1 MTIAI
6 MRGGE
11 KQMDWR
17 VSSDQYISRDA
28 VDSNSVEVSDAASH
42 QAVLHHGRRKR
53 ASSLRPKVKRAIDVV
68 GATLLLFIV
77 TPVLTMMVLA
87 VKADGGPVFFAHK
100 RIGRNGRE
108 FSCLKIRTMRV
119 DADRALRDL
128 LERDACARAE
138 WYTARKLRNDPR
150 ITRIG
155 SVLRSTSLDELPQLI
170 NVLRGDMSLVGPRPV
185 VREELEDHYRP
196 LDGATAYLS
205 MRPGLTGPWQI
216 SGRRYWADSADH
228 YERRVALDKD
238 YAENMSIW
246 GDIVIIF
253 RTVVAVIRREGC

>member
-1 MTIAI
+1 
-6 MRGGE
+6 
-11 KQMDWR
+11 MDWR
-17 VSSDQYISRDA
+17 ISSDQYASRN
-28 VDSNSVEVSDAASH
+28 VGSNSVETSRH
-42 QAVLHHGRRKR
+42 RRKR
-53 ASSLRPKVKRAIDVV
+53 ASSLRPKVKRAIDVA
-68 GATLLLFIV
+68 GAAVLLLIV
-77 TPVLTMMVLA
+77 TPVLIMMILA
-87 VKADGGPVFFAHK
+87 VKADGGPAFFAHA
-100 RIGRNGRE
+100 RVGRKGRE
-108 FSCLKIRTMRV
+108 FSCLKIRTMRI
-119 DADRALRDL
+119 DADRALKDL
-128 LERDACARAE
+128 LERDASARAE
-138 WYTARKLRNDPR
+138 WYTARKLRKDPR

-196 LDGATAYLS
+196 LGGATAYLS

-216 SGRRYWADSADH
+216 SGRRYSIDSADR

-253 RTVVAVIRREGC
+253 RTVLAVIRSEGC